1 MINFF
6 RADRKDITQLKSLWL
21 GCFDDTREAVDLFF
35 DANLGRMRAFC
46 AKDNDQVV
54 SALYLLDV
62 TLNGQKAHYLCGA
75 STKENYRKNG
85 VMSGLIQFAL
95 EAARRDGDKF
105 SALMPANTSL
115 YKYYARFGYKAECFA
130 EKRVFSRDEF
140 LNFKNFNELSGKVTY
155 DFEHLQTT
163 RFKNNFLLWNNEFG
177 KFACDYY
184 RLYGV
189 CVILTNDCFALFEEN
204 DGCAEV
210 FYAASASESLLAK
223 RLLEN
228 SSAERFIIINKAKD
242 NFNKEKYGMIKSLDD
257 NMKIP
262 NDVFIGI
269 TLM

>member
-6 RADRKDITQLKSLWL
+6 RADIKDITQLKSLWL
-21 GCFDDTREAVDLFF
+21 GCFDDTKEAVDLFF
-35 DANLGRMRAFC
+35 DENFGRMRAFC
-46 AKDNDQVV
+46 AKYNDQVV

-62 TLNGQKAHYLCGA
+62 TLNDQKAHYLCGA
-75 STKENYRKNG
+75 STKENYRKSG

-95 EAARRDGDKF
+95 ETARQDGDKF
-105 SALMPANTSL
+105 SALMPANASL
-115 YKYYARFGYKAECFA
+115 YNYYARFGYKTECFA
-130 EKRVFSRDEF
+130 ENKVYSRDE
-140 LNFKNFNELSGKVTY
+140 LLNFNEFSKKEVY
-155 DFEHLQTT
+155 DFEQLQTAC
-163 RFKNNFLLWNNEFG
+163 FKNDFLLWNNEFG

-189 CVILTNDCFALFEEN
+189 GVILTGDCFAFFEEN

-210 FYAASASESLLAK
+210 LYAASASEGVLAK

-228 SSAERFIIINKAKD
+228 SSAERFIIISKAKS
-242 NFNKEKYGMIKSLDD
+242 NSNREKYGMIKSLDD

-262 NDVFIGI
+262 NNVFIGI